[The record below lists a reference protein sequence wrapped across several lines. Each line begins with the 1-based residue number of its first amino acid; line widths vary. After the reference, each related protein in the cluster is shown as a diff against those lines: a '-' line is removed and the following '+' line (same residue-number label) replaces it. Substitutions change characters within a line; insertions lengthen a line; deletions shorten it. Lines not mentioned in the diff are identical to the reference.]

1 MDMYSWSNNLGEG
14 MQKIEGAKELRVLA
28 PPELFD
34 QVDKIAEKEGFT
46 RAETVRKLLTLGIS
60 IHRDCSALGIASLAR
75 VIDRATKALRK
86 EVGQQELFPTD
97 K

>member
-1 MDMYSWSNNLGEG
+1 

-28 PPELFD
+28 PQALFD
-34 QVDKIAEKEGFT
+34 QVDKIADKEGFT
-46 RAETVRKLLTLGIS
+46 RAETVRKLLSLGVS
-60 IHRDCSALGIASLAR
+60 FYEDCSAVGIVSLAR
-75 VIDRATKALRK
+75 VIERATKALRK